1 MKKEEVVKP
10 EKKKSPVRYII
21 LGIILIAGAIY
32 GSTKIYYAF
41 THETTDDAQVET
53 DITPVLTRVSGYV
66 KSINIKDYDTVQEG
80 QLVAVIDDSDLQ
92 AELVQMQADYNQ
104 SEADI
109 QTAKASLNNTVV
121 ALNTSKGIIDLN
133 QVRLQQAQE
142 DYERNQNLFK
152 DQAITQKQLNDSR
165 YALEAAQQQ
174 VQNSHSDLG
183 TSKSRVAVMEAGI
196 QKAEAELASK
206 KAKIE
211 QQQLKLSY
219 TNIYAPINGKAGKK
233 NVVAG
238 QYIQAGYPLF
248 SIVSDTTFWIVAN
261 FKETQIENLKD
272 GMAAEIV
279 LDAYPDKILKGK
291 IVNLSAATGAKA
303 ALLPPDN
310 ASGNFVKVTQRIP
323 IKISIDDASKYKDIL
338 RAGLSANISIP
349 TK

>member
-1 MKKEEVVKP
+1 MKKENVEP

-21 LGIILIAGAIY
+21 LGIILIAGAIFGY
-32 GSTKIYYAF
+32 TKIHYAL

-66 KSINIKDYDTVQEG
+66 KSINIKDYDTVKEG

-92 AELVQMQADYNQ
+92 TELAQMQADYSQ
-104 SEADI
+104 SEAEI

-121 ALNTSKGIIDLN
+121 ALGTSKGIIDLN
-133 QVRLQQAQE
+133 QVKLQQAQE
-142 DYERNQNLFK
+142 DFERNENLFK

-165 YALEAAQQQ
+165 FALEAAKQQ
-174 VQNSHSDLG
+174 VLNSHSDLG
-183 TSKSRVAVMEAGI
+183 TGKSRVAVMEAGI

-206 KAKIE
+206 KAKID
-211 QQQLKLSY
+211 QQKLKLSY
-219 TNIYAPINGKAGKK
+219 TEIYAPISGKAGKK

-238 QYIQAGYPLF
+238 QYIQAGNILF

-261 FKETQIENLKD
+261 FKETQIQNLKD
-272 GMAAEIV
+272 GMEVKIA
-279 LDAYPDKILKGK
+279 LDAYPDKELKGK
-291 IVNLSAATGAKA
+291 IVNLSAATGAKI

-310 ASGNFVKVTQRIP
+310 ASGNFVKVTQRVP
-323 IKISIDDASKYKDIL
+323 IKISIDSVAHYRNIL
-338 RAGLSANISIP
+338 RAGLSANISIS